1 MLLQIITGKPP
12 MGVAHLVE
20 EAIDKGKLLEVLDP
34 NVKDWPLEETLS
46 YARLALKCCEMRKR
60 DRPDLSSVILPELNR
75 LRNLGEVAIYT
86 DIVPAKQV
94 SD

>member
-1 MLLQIITGKPP
+1 M
-12 MGVAHLVE
+12 
-20 EAIDKGKLLEVLDP
+20 LDP
-34 NVKDWPLEETLS
+34 NVTDWPLEETLS

-94 SD
+94 SKAKNL